1 MFNQSKAIVLH
12 SIKYGET
19 SLIVNCFLY
28 DLGVKSFMIKGVLN
42 SKNKK
47 FSKSY
52 FLPLSII
59 YITYSIKINKD
70 LGYIT
75 EAYPAQIYT
84 SLHTDLFKSSVI
96 VFISELLNSVLKES
110 PGSSQNLF
118 QYLEYSLTLFDKSN
132 KMSNFHLKVLIDLT
146 KFIGFYPNIKE
157 ESHAFFDLNSGTSS
171 GVKPSKDYIQ
181 NPELKKFK
189 ELLGTTFEDLNTM
202 KLNDLLRAKMLSI
215 MIDYYSIHLQMFN
228 SPKSIHVFNEV
239 FK

>member
-28 DLGVKSFMIKGVLN
+28 DLGLKSFMIKGVLS

-59 YITYSIKINKD
+59 CITYSIKTNKD

-75 EAYPAQIYT
+75 EAKPAQIYT
-84 SLHTDLFKSSVI
+84 SLHIDLFKSSVV
-96 VFISELLNSVLKES
+96 VFIGELLNSVLKES
-110 PGSSQNLF
+110 PGSNQKLF
-118 QYLEYSLTLFDKSN
+118 QYLEYSLTWFDRSN
-132 KMSNFHLKVLIDLT
+132 KVSNFHLKVLIDLT

-157 ESHAFFDLNSGTSS
+157 ESHAFFDLNSGSS
-171 GVKPSKDYIQ
+171 LEVKPSKYYIQ
-181 NPELKKFK
+181 NLELKKFK
-189 ELLGTTFEDLNTM
+189 ELLGMTFEDLNTM
-202 KLNDLLRAKMLSI
+202 KLNNVLKAKMLSI
-215 MIDYYSIHLQMFN
+215 MIDYYSLHLQMFK

>member
-1 MFNQSKAIVLH
+1 MSNQSKAIVLH

-28 DLGVKSFMIKGVLN
+28 DIGVKSFVVKGVFN

-59 YITYSIKINKD
+59 SINYSLKKNKD
-70 LGYIT
+70 LGYIIDAKPT
-75 EAYPAQIYT
+75 KIFT
-84 SLHTDLFKSSVI
+84 SLHIDLFKSSVI

-110 PGSSQNLF
+110 PGSNKKLF
-118 QYLEYSLTLFDKSN
+118 KYLEYSLIWFDKSTQEV
-132 KMSNFHLKVLIDLT
+132 NFHLKVLVDLT

-157 ESHAFFDLNSGTSS
+157 ESHKFFDLGLGTSAQL
-171 GVKPSKDYIQ
+171 KPIENYIED
-181 NPELKKFK
+181 PELKIFK
-189 ELLGTTFEDLNTM
+189 NLLGTNFEDLNSM
-202 KLNDLLRAKMLSI
+202 KIDNLLRAKMLGL
-215 MIDYYSIHLQMFN
+215 MIDYYSLHLQMFK
-228 SPKSIHVFNEV
+228 SPKSTNIFNEV

>member
-28 DLGVKSFMIKGVLN
+28 DLGLKSFMIKGVLC
-42 SKNKK
+42 SKNNK

-52 FLPLSII
+52 FLPLSILC
-59 YITYSIKINKD
+59 ITYSIKTNKD

-75 EAYPAQIYT
+75 EAKPAQIYT
-84 SLHTDLFKSSVI
+84 SLHIDLFKSSVV
-96 VFISELLNSVLKES
+96 VFIGELLNSVLKES
-110 PGSSQNLF
+110 PGSNQKLF
-118 QYLEYSLTLFDKSN
+118 QYLEYSLTWFDKSN
-132 KMSNFHLKVLIDLT
+132 KVSNFHLKVLIDLT

-157 ESHAFFDLNSGTSS
+157 ESHSFFDLNSGTSLE
-171 GVKPSKDYIQ
+171 VKPSKYYIQ
-181 NPELKKFK
+181 NLELKKFK
-189 ELLGTTFEDLNTM
+189 ELLGMTFEDLNTM
-202 KLNDLLRAKMLSI
+202 KLNNVLKAKMLSI
-215 MIDYYSIHLQMFN
+215 MIDYYSLHLQMFK

>member
-28 DLGVKSFMIKGVLN
+28 DLGLKSFMIKGVLN

-59 YITYSIKINKD
+59 CITYSIKTNKD

-75 EAYPAQIYT
+75 EAKPAQIYT
-84 SLHTDLFKSSVI
+84 SLHIDLFKSPVV
-96 VFISELLNSVLKES
+96 VFIGELLNSVLKES
-110 PGSSQNLF
+110 PGSNQKLF
-118 QYLEYSLTLFDKSN
+118 QYLEYSLTWFDRSN
-132 KMSNFHLKVLIDLT
+132 KVSNFHLKVLIDLT

-157 ESHAFFDLNSGTSS
+157 ESHAFFDLNSGTSLE
-171 GVKPSKDYIQ
+171 VKPSEYYIQ
-181 NPELKKFK
+181 NLELKKFK
-189 ELLGTTFEDLNTM
+189 ELLGMTFEDLNTM
-202 KLNDLLRAKMLSI
+202 KLNNVLKAKMLSI
-215 MIDYYSIHLQMFN
+215 MIDYYSLHLQMFK

>member
-1 MFNQSKAIVLH
+1 MSNQSKAIVLH

-28 DLGVKSFMIKGVLN
+28 DIGVKSFVVKGVFN

-59 YITYSIKINKD
+59 SINYSLKKNKD
-70 LGYIT
+70 LGYIIDAKPT
-75 EAYPAQIYT
+75 KIFT
-84 SLHTDLFKSSVI
+84 SLHIDLFKSSVI

-110 PGSSQNLF
+110 PGSNKKLF
-118 QYLEYSLTLFDKSN
+118 KYLEYSLIWFDKSTQEV
-132 KMSNFHLKVLIDLT
+132 NFHLKVLVDLT

-157 ESHAFFDLNSGTSS
+157 ESHKFFDLGLGTSAQL
-171 GVKPSKDYIQ
+171 KPIENYIED
-181 NPELKKFK
+181 PELKIFK
-189 ELLGTTFEDLNTM
+189 NLLGTNFEDLHNM
-202 KLNDLLRAKMLSI
+202 NIDNLLRAKMLGL
-215 MIDYYSIHLQMFN
+215 MIDYYSLHLQMFK
-228 SPKSIHVFNEV
+228 SPKSTNIFNEV

>member
-1 MFNQSKAIVLH
+1 MANQSKAIVLH

-19 SLIVNCFLY
+19 SLIVNCFL
-28 DLGVKSFMIKGVLN
+28 DEIGVQSFIVKGVLN

-59 YITYSIKINKD
+59 YINYSVKNNKD
-70 LGYIT
+70 LGYIIDAKP
-75 EAYPAQIYT
+75 EQIFS
-84 SLHTDLFKSSVI
+84 SLHVDLFKSSVVI
-96 VFISELLNSVLKES
+96 FIGELLNSVLKES
-110 PGSSQNLF
+110 PGSNKRLF
-118 QYLEYSLTLFDKSN
+118 NYLENSLIWFDNSPKEV
-132 KMSNFHLKVLIDLT
+132 NFHLKVLVDLT
-146 KFIGFYPNIKE
+146 EFMGFRPNIKE
-157 ESHAFFDLNSGTSS
+157 ESHKFFDLSLGTSVK
-171 GVKPSKDYIQ
+171 VKPIVNYIE

>member
-1 MFNQSKAIVLH
+1 MSNKSKAIVLH

-28 DLGVKSFMIKGVLN
+28 DIGVKSFVVKGVFN

-59 YITYSIKINKD
+59 SINYSLKKNKD
-70 LGYIT
+70 LGYIIDAKPT
-75 EAYPAQIYT
+75 KIFT
-84 SLHTDLFKSSVI
+84 SLHIDLFKSSVI

-110 PGSSQNLF
+110 PGSNKKLF
-118 QYLEYSLTLFDKSN
+118 KYLEYSLIWFDKSTQEV
-132 KMSNFHLKVLIDLT
+132 NFHLKVLVDLT

-157 ESHAFFDLNSGTSS
+157 ESHKFFDLGLGTSAQL
-171 GVKPSKDYIQ
+171 KPIENYIED
-181 NPELKKFK
+181 PELKIFK
-189 ELLGTTFEDLNTM
+189 NLLGTNFEDLNSM
-202 KLNDLLRAKMLSI
+202 KIDNLLRAKMLGL
-215 MIDYYSIHLQMFN
+215 MIDYYSLHLQMFK
-228 SPKSIHVFNEV
+228 SPKSTNIFNEV

>member
-28 DLGVKSFMIKGVLN
+28 DLGLKSFMIKGVLN

-52 FLPLSII
+52 FLPLSILC
-59 YITYSIKINKD
+59 ITYSIKTNKD

-75 EAYPAQIYT
+75 EAKPAQIYT
-84 SLHTDLFKSSVI
+84 SLHIDLFKSSV
-96 VFISELLNSVLKES
+96 VLFIGELLNSVLKES
-110 PGSSQNLF
+110 PGSNQKLF
-118 QYLEYSLTLFDKSN
+118 QYLEYSLTWFDRSN
-132 KMSNFHLKVLIDLT
+132 KVSNFHLKVLIDLT

-157 ESHAFFDLNSGTSS
+157 ESHAFFDLNSGTSLE
-171 GVKPSKDYIQ
+171 VKPSKYYIQ
-181 NPELKKFK
+181 NLELKKFK
-189 ELLGTTFEDLNTM
+189 ELLGMTFEDLNTM
-202 KLNDLLRAKMLSI
+202 KLNNVLKAKMLSI
-215 MIDYYSIHLQMFN
+215 MIDYYSLHLQMFK

>member
-28 DLGVKSFMIKGVLN
+28 DLGLKSFMIKGVLN

-52 FLPLSII
+52 FLPLSILC
-59 YITYSIKINKD
+59 ITYSIKTNKD

-75 EAYPAQIYT
+75 EAKPAQIYT
-84 SLHTDLFKSSVI
+84 SLHIDLFKSSVV
-96 VFISELLNSVLKES
+96 VFIGELLNSVLKES
-110 PGSSQNLF
+110 PGSNQKLF
-118 QYLEYSLTLFDKSN
+118 QYLEYSLTWFDRSN
-132 KMSNFHLKVLIDLT
+132 KVSNFHLKVLIDLT
-146 KFIGFYPNIKE
+146 KFIGFYPNIKD
-157 ESHAFFDLNSGTSS
+157 ESHAFFDLNSGTSLE
-171 GVKPSKDYIQ
+171 VKPSKYYIQ
-181 NPELKKFK
+181 NLELKKFK
-189 ELLGTTFEDLNTM
+189 ELLGMTFEDLNTM
-202 KLNDLLRAKMLSI
+202 KLNNVLKAKMLSI
-215 MIDYYSIHLQMFN
+215 MIDYYSLHLQMFK

>member
-52 FLPLSII
+52 FLPLSILC
-59 YITYSIKINKD
+59 ITYSIKTNKD

-75 EAYPAQIYT
+75 EAKPAQIYT
-84 SLHTDLFKSSVI
+84 SLHIDLFKSSVV
-96 VFISELLNSVLKES
+96 VFIGELLNSVLKES
-110 PGSSQNLF
+110 PGSNQKLF
-118 QYLEYSLTLFDKSN
+118 QYLEYSLTWFDRSN
-132 KMSNFHLKVLIDLT
+132 KVSNFHLKVLIDLT

-157 ESHAFFDLNSGTSS
+157 ESHAFFDLNSGTSLE
-171 GVKPSKDYIQ
+171 VKPSKYYIQ
-181 NPELKKFK
+181 NLELKKFK
-189 ELLGTTFEDLNTM
+189 ELLGMTFEDLNTM
-202 KLNDLLRAKMLSI
+202 KLNNVLKAKMLSI
-215 MIDYYSIHLQMFN
+215 MIDYYSLHLQMFK

>member
-1 MFNQSKAIVLH
+1 
-12 SIKYGET
+12 
-19 SLIVNCFLY
+19 
-28 DLGVKSFMIKGVLN
+28 
-42 SKNKK
+42 
-47 FSKSY
+47 
-52 FLPLSII
+52 
-59 YITYSIKINKD
+59 
-70 LGYIT
+70 
-75 EAYPAQIYT
+75 
-84 SLHTDLFKSSVI
+84 
-96 VFISELLNSVLKES
+96 
-110 PGSSQNLF
+110 
-118 QYLEYSLTLFDKSN
+118 
-132 KMSNFHLKVLIDLT
+132 MSNFHLKVLIDLT

>member
-1 MFNQSKAIVLH
+1 MSNQSKAIVLH

-28 DLGVKSFMIKGVLN
+28 DIGVKSFVVKGVFN

-59 YITYSIKINKD
+59 SINYSPKNNKD
-70 LGYIT
+70 LGYIIDAKPT
-75 EAYPAQIYT
+75 KIFT
-84 SLHTDLFKSSVI
+84 SLHIDLFKSSVI

-110 PGSSQNLF
+110 PGSNKKLF
-118 QYLEYSLTLFDKSN
+118 KYLEYSLIWFDKSTQEV
-132 KMSNFHLKVLIDLT
+132 NFHLKVLVDLT

-157 ESHAFFDLNSGTSS
+157 ESHKFFDLGLGTSAQL
-171 GVKPSKDYIQ
+171 KPIENYIED
-181 NPELKKFK
+181 PELKIFK
-189 ELLGTTFEDLNTM
+189 NLLGTNFEDLN
-202 KLNDLLRAKMLSI
+202 NVEVDNILRAKMLGVL
-215 MIDYYSIHLQMFN
+215 IDYYSLHLQMFK
-228 SPKSIHVFNEV
+228 SPKSINIFNEV

>member
-28 DLGVKSFMIKGVLN
+28 DLGLKSFMIKGVLN

-52 FLPLSII
+52 FLPLSILC
-59 YITYSIKINKD
+59 ITYSIKTNKD

-75 EAYPAQIYT
+75 EAKPAQIYT
-84 SLHTDLFKSSVI
+84 SLHIDLFKSSVV
-96 VFISELLNSVLKES
+96 VFIGELLTSVLKES
-110 PGSSQNLF
+110 PGSNQQLF
-118 QYLEYSLTLFDKSN
+118 QYLEYSLTWFDRSN
-132 KMSNFHLKVLIDLT
+132 KVSNFHLKVLIDLT

-157 ESHAFFDLNSGTSS
+157 ESHAFFDLNSGTSLE
-171 GVKPSKDYIQ
+171 VKPSKYYIQ
-181 NPELKKFK
+181 NLELKKFK
-189 ELLGTTFEDLNTM
+189 ELLGMTFEDLNTM
-202 KLNDLLRAKMLSI
+202 KLNNVLKAKMLSI
-215 MIDYYSIHLQMFN
+215 MIDYYSLHLQMFK
-228 SPKSIHVFNEV
+228 SPKSIPVFNEV

>member
-1 MFNQSKAIVLH
+1 MSNQSKAIVLH

-28 DLGVKSFMIKGVLN
+28 DIGVKSFVVKGVFN

-59 YITYSIKINKD
+59 SINYSLKNNKD
-70 LGYIT
+70 LGYIIDAKPT
-75 EAYPAQIYT
+75 KIFT
-84 SLHTDLFKSSVI
+84 SLHIDLFKSSVI

-110 PGSSQNLF
+110 PGSNKKLF
-118 QYLEYSLTLFDKSN
+118 KYLEYSLIWFDKSTQEV
-132 KMSNFHLKVLIDLT
+132 NFHLKVLVDLT

-157 ESHAFFDLNSGTSS
+157 ESHKFFDLGLGTS
-171 GVKPSKDYIQ
+171 VQLKPIENYIED
-181 NPELKKFK
+181 PELKIFK
-189 ELLGTTFEDLNTM
+189 NLLGTNFEDLNSVEID
-202 KLNDLLRAKMLSI
+202 NLLRGKMLGL
-215 MIDYYSIHLQMFN
+215 MIDYYSLHLQMFK
-228 SPKSIHVFNEV
+228 SPKSTNIFNEV

>member
-28 DLGVKSFMIKGVLN
+28 DLGLKSFMIKGVLN

-52 FLPLSII
+52 FLPLSILC
-59 YITYSIKINKD
+59 ITYSIKTNKD

-75 EAYPAQIYT
+75 EAKPAQIYT
-84 SLHTDLFKSSVI
+84 SLHIDLFKSSVV
-96 VFISELLNSVLKES
+96 VFIGELLNSVLKES
-110 PGSSQNLF
+110 PGSNQKLF
-118 QYLEYSLTLFDKSN
+118 QYLEYSLTWFDRSN
-132 KMSNFHLKVLIDLT
+132 KVSNFHLKVLIDLT

-157 ESHAFFDLNSGTSS
+157 ESHAFFDLNSGTSLE
-171 GVKPSKDYIQ
+171 VKPSKYYIQ
-181 NPELKKFK
+181 NLELKKFK
-189 ELLGTTFEDLNTM
+189 ELLGMTFEDLNTM
-202 KLNDLLRAKMLSI
+202 KLNNVVKAKMLSI
-215 MIDYYSIHLQMFN
+215 MIDYYSLHLQMFK